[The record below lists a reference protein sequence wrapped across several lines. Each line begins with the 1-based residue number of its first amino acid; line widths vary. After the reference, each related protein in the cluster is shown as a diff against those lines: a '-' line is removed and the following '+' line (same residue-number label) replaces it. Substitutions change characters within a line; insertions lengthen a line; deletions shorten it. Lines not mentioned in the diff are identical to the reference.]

1 MTGSNGRGEVARTA
15 TKKRGR
21 LRASPSSWP
30 QGVTHPQV
38 CALQVMD
45 YASCRDQTPAHS
57 LACRGGGAVVVLME
71 RHLRQQGNKI
81 CSPGC
86 MSRLRFSI
94 SPRVRQRA
102 PHMPHM
108 PTVGAFTYAHASHGI
123 PNSMRA
129 GAAEVGATTGLGRL
143 LSFSRARRALC
154 CRCCL
159 DRGGGCQHGNN
170 VAQRTPICSEK
181 HLYKACAR

>member
-1 MTGSNGRGEVARTA
+1 MPRTV

-45 YASCRDQTPAHS
+45 YVSCRDQTPAHS
-57 LACRGGGAVVVLME
+57 RACRGGGAAVVLME
-71 RHLRQQGNKI
+71 GNKI

-108 PTVGAFTYAHASHGI
+108 PTVGAFTYAHASHGM
-123 PNSMRA
+123 PNSMGA
-129 GAAEVGATTGLGRL
+129 GAAEVGAATGLGRL

-159 DRGGGCQHGNN
+159 DRGGGYQHGKT
-170 VAQRTPICSEK
+170 VAQRTPTCSDK
-181 HLYKACAR
+181 NAYKSRAR